1 MKVLFIFGGLPHYYN
16 AILNRLNNFPTLDIS
31 VVVPKLKSTSIGKG
45 VYQTKSDI
53 RFKVIELE
61 EKSSF
66 YKKPYFPNLSQTIKN
81 ENPDTIVIIWP
92 YVLMLLFNSKLKKII
107 NEKNIKLIYKDI
119 PFRIPKFQDA
129 FKWSGEKFFDENM
142 NSPEH
147 KGVFPFLNR
156 SILGL
161 IRKYYLNKMDA
172 HVYYTEDA
180 LEIIPTYGV
189 EKEKIFVIYNSPD
202 TNQLFET
209 KKKLNSENVE
219 IQLIPNRIIHVGRLV
234 KWKRVDL
241 LIKAVNI
248 LKNDFSDI
256 ELLIIGSGPEEDN
269 LKDLTKRLSLNS
281 NVKFIGAV
289 YKSDI
294 LAKYMISSAI
304 YVLAGMGG
312 LSINE
317 AMAFGKPVICSVC
330 DGTEK
335 KLVRDGFNGYY
346 FKEGN
351 KYDLANKIK
360 LLLSNQ
366 NEIVRMGKNSE
377 TIIRDEINI
386 NTVINGYIMAFEYV
400 SDKRIKL

>member
-16 AILNRLNNFPTLDIS
+16 AILNRLNNFSTLEIS
-31 VVVPKLKSTSIGKG
+31 VVVPKFKSTSIGEG
-45 VYQTKSDI
+45 VYQTKKDI
-53 RFKVIELE
+53 NFKVIELE
-61 EKSSF
+61 ETSSF
-66 YKKPYFPNLSQTIKN
+66 YNKPYFPSLFQTIKD

-92 YVLMLLFNSKLKKII
+92 YVLMLFFNSKFKRII
-107 NEKNIKLIYKDI
+107 NEKNIKLLYKGI

-142 NSPEH
+142 NYREH
-147 KGVFPFLNR
+147 RGFFPFLNR

-172 HVYYTEDA
+172 HVYYTEDSF
-180 LEIIPTYGV
+180 EIITTYGV

-248 LKNDFSDI
+248 LKNDFSEI

-281 NVKFIGAV
+281 NIKFIGAV
-289 YKSDI
+289 YKSDM

-346 FKEGN
+346 FKEGD

-366 NEIVRMGKNSE
+366 NEILRMGKNSE

-386 NTVINGYIMAFEYV
+386 DTVINGYIKAFEYV